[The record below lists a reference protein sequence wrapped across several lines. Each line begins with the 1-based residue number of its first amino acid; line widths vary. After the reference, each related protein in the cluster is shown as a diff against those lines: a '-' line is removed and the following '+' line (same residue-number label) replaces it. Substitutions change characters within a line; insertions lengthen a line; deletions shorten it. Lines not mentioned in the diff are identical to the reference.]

1 MYDTFAED
9 YLEHAR
15 DGAFKALYD
24 RPAVLEVLGPVD
36 GLQVLDLGCGPG
48 LYTEELIR
56 RGAAHVVGVDAS
68 AVMVRLARE
77 RIAARVSFHCQGLQE
92 PLSWAA
98 DEEFDVA
105 VMPLVIHHLD
115 DRKRESHWVCASTD
129 ENAAG
134 RDAGSREPDRC
145 CSVPS

>member
-68 AVMVRLARE
+68 AVMV
-77 RIAARVSFHCQGLQE
+77 
-92 PLSWAA
+92 
-98 DEEFDVA
+98 
-105 VMPLVIHHLD
+105 
-115 DRKRESHWVCASTD
+115 
-129 ENAAG
+129 
-134 RDAGSREPDRC
+134 
-145 CSVPS
+145 